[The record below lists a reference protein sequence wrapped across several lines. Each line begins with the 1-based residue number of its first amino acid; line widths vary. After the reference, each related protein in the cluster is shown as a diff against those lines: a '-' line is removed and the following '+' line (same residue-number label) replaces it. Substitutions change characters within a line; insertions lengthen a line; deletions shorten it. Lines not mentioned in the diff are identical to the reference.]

1 MVAIW
6 SHKQYHDIME
16 LVLEKKKEFGNG
28 KNFKLLNM
36 WNEYHVV
43 LTNHHKHEDQPNKPN
58 DSDGSGKQ

>member
-1 MVAIW
+1 MIRV
-6 SHKQYHDIME
+6 
-16 LVLEKKKEFGNG
+16 GNG

-36 WNEYHVV
+36 WNEDHVV